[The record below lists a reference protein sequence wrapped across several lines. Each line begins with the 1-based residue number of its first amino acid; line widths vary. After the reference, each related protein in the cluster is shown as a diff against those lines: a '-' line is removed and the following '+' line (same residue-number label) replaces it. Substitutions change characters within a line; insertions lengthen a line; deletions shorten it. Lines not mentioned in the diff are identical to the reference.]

1 MDYTNPSKAWKPST
15 AYKRSRKFQSV
26 MDQNLLNQT
35 KSLIDLNASYVN
47 PGLLPNYNI
56 VAEMNGK
63 AIDDQDKDIEIE
75 RLKTTCTDLNNKASV
90 ADDLRKDNEIISR
103 RLSES
108 ENER

>member
-15 AYKRSRKFQSV
+15 AYKKSRRFQST

-47 PGLLPNYNI
+47 PGLLPNFNI

-63 AIDDQDKDIEIE
+63 AIDNQDKDIEIE

-90 ADDLRKDNEIISR
+90 ADDLRRDNEIISR